1 MKENKKIIC
10 FLVIGIL
17 LGFVAGLLTTN
28 LITSMQTEDT
38 NAEEKKG
45 ETQKE
50 VTKSN
55 EGNSKIEEK
64 VIAIDEL
71 ALKYGVKLNDE
82 EIYDFIHSSSNLSGW
97 QSDNLDG
104 AMFNET
110 ISDEYKLFYTLS
122 RIFSSIYNESG
133 SYSGELVSIRKD
145 TIEQLAK
152 QIFADFK
159 FPEKITK
166 DAWYAGTHDVICD
179 DTKCVFIANTFSI
192 LGPAQSGY
200 EGPITKEDNKYIV
213 KPICVEF
220 ENDKYLDNEDDVL
233 ADIILKDKH
242 NGKTIKILKQQK
254 LNSLENKEDERNL
267 YYNALSKYYTNIE
280 TYTYEF
286 NEENV
291 LLSVK
296 KS

>member
-28 LITSMQTEDT
+28 LITSMKNDDT
-38 NAEEKKG
+38 
-45 ETQKE
+45 
-50 VTKSN
+50 
-55 EGNSKIEEK
+55 KIEEK
-64 VIAIDEL
+64 TEESKENEQNYKENVIALDDIL
-71 ALKYGVKLNDE
+71 LNRDIHLSEE

-97 QSDNLDG
+97 QSENLDG

-110 ISDEYKLFYTLS
+110 ISDEYKLFYTLN

-152 QIFADFK
+152 QIFKDFK

-166 DAWYAGTHDVICD
+166 DAWYAGTHDVTCD

-213 KPICVEF
+213 KPICIEF

-233 ADIILKDKH
+233 TDIILKDKH

-296 KS
+296 KT